1 MANIYAH
8 GRFKLG
14 FELRKKKVINVT
26 FETEDYHGLKAVFQ
40 RIVNQLRDGKE
51 MDEGMVNGINYT
63 FIQRFDSNANYEVKE
78 IDGIQCK
85 VFKSAFD

>member
-40 RIVNQLRDGKE
+40 RIVNHLKDGKE
-51 MDEGMVNGINYT
+51 MDEGVVNGINYT
-63 FIQRFDSNANYEVKE
+63 FSQRFDSTSNYEVKE
-78 IDGIQCK
+78 INGIQCK
-85 VFKSAFD
+85 VFKSAFN